1 MQLLLLAKFPR
12 INIPNCSFTAAM
24 VRFGK
29 EIPMET
35 IPSLQKVN

>member
-1 MQLLLLAKFPR
+1 MQLLQLAKFPG
-12 INIPNCSFTAAM
+12 INIQNCSFTAAM

-29 EIPMET
+29 EIPTGT